1 MRLCKTHPVVKRL
14 LRIWKM
20 ILFNS
25 DPLPFSKKNDNEWR
39 FAGML
44 WRLTDCNISGLHKSI
59 NVLCLHLIS
68 YHVVL
73 LSEGTLISLCKF
85 CIVQFLSHCELID
98 VELTSGTHLFSLKYI
113 SDQIGP
119 FHLLSSIGDSALKFC
134 FRLSS
139 LKHSNILVEEQL
151 VV

>member
-1 MRLCKTHPVVKRL
+1 
-14 LRIWKM
+14 
-20 ILFNS
+20 
-25 DPLPFSKKNDNEWR
+25 
-39 FAGML
+39 ML

-59 NVLCLHLIS
+59 NFLCLHLILLIS
-68 YHVVL
+68 FIHVVL
-73 LSEGTLISLCKF
+73 LSEDTLIPLCNF

-151 VV
+151 VE